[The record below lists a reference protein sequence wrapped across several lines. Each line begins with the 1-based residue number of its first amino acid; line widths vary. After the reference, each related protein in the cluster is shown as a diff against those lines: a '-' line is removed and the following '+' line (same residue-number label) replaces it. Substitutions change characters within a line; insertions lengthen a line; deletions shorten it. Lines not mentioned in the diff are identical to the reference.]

1 MLTFTVDFSVNRHK
15 LIIYVVILL
24 RANILENWF
33 TPWLSSFKLSCAKN
47 FSRDKHVIA
56 MCPRAIKD

>member
-15 LIIYVVILL
+15 IIINVVILL
-24 RANILENWF
+24 RANILAD
-33 TPWLSSFKLSCAKN
+33 SCQPLC
-47 FSRDKHVIA
+47 DKHVIA